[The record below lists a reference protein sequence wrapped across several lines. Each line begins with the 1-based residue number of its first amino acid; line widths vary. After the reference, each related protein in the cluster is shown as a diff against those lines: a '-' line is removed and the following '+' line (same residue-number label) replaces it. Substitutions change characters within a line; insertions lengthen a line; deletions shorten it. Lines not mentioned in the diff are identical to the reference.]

1 MLAVAA
7 AAAVLAA
14 VGVAAALS
22 EGTGL
27 WWGRG
32 TRRHCYEQRHQQ
44 RTYATCAALAFQTP
58 PPRRRRLGS
67 FVSRTPVAVAR
78 STARSSH
85 AVNGGSSGAGAAPRS
100 HEGEGDAV
108 HISEYRAGSAAE
120 REAGGSATEK
130 QGSERDGEA
139 PEVEPRIR
147 HVRFVSPLLEYGF
160 KPAVYEF
167 VNGTAAEKP
176 LLLYLPGFDGTYLSP
191 FLQLPELGTVFDV
204 RCMVVP
210 MEDRSTFLELRD
222 AVMAYLRSETIVPS
236 TASRDQEESGTN
248 VVVDMDGRASA
259 ASPVPTSRNP
269 LAYMFGRTAA
279 SGPSPNGG
287 ANPHEPNQPSP
298 TRRRPVY
305 LAGESFGGI
314 LAVEVAT
321 SLLDEATRQPE
332 LQQNAPVELKGL
344 ALINAATCYDRSR
357 LAALGPAV
365 AEYHPWLYPMGLMLQ
380 LVPLFTDEH
389 SFRQLL
395 LILRGAALPSVI
407 DDAAREAYLGR
418 VALSLPFVLP
428 IMTQPALRWRLH
440 EWLAAGCEHVVD
452 QGRLSRLAA
461 LLRRAKAFTVLVVA
475 GENDAALPSI
485 AEAERLASV
494 LPNALVHVVEGAGH
508 ASTCGSR
515 VDLAALFRKCYPDDL
530 LLMKSDKKASE
541 AASSS
546 SNSVLWQ
553 WSSNRAMAGRTDE
566 KRMGRTEMKPAAA
579 TGTDEYLGMEP
590 RYDNATI
597 GLSPLLYWSSKY
609 YRKYAPPPHLP
620 SASSPTPTSSNATTQ
635 MDSINGSPVPVASDF
650 VEEHQLTASMAMTDT
665 VNETVVVS

>member
-1 MLAVAA
+1 VH
-7 AAAVLAA
+7 V
-14 VGVAAALS
+14 
-22 EGTGL
+22 
-27 WWGRG
+27 
-32 TRRHCYEQRHQQ
+32 
-44 RTYATCAALAFQTP
+44 
-58 PPRRRRLGS
+58 
-67 FVSRTPVAVAR
+67 VS
-78 STARSSH
+78 
-85 AVNGGSSGAGAAPRS
+85 
-100 HEGEGDAV
+100 D
-108 HISEYRAGSAAE
+108 YRAGSAAE
-120 REAGGSATEK
+120 KVAGGSATEK
-130 QGSERDGEA
+130 QGSEKAGEA
-139 PEVEPRIR
+139 PKVEPRIR
-147 HVRFVSPLLEYGF
+147 SVRFVSPLLAYGF
-160 KPAVYEF
+160 KPAVDEA

-191 FLQLPELGTVFDV
+191 FLQFPELGTVFDV

-210 MEDRSTFLELRD
+210 IEDRSTFLEVKD
-222 AVMAYLRSETIVPS
+222 AVLTYLRSETIIQS
-236 TASRDQEESGTN
+236 ADRDLFLEGNGSN
-248 VVVDMDGRASA
+248 VDVGMEGRASTA
-259 ASPVPTSRNP
+259 TPVSTSRNP
-269 LAYMFGRTAA
+269 LAHMFGRTAA
-279 SGPSPNGG
+279 SVPPPNGG
-287 ANPHEPNQPSP
+287 VNSQEPNQPTP

-332 LQQNAPVELKGL
+332 LQQNAPVELRGL

-461 LLRRAKAFTVLVVA
+461 LLRRPKAFKVLVVA

-515 VDLAALFRKCYPDDL
+515 VDLAALFRKCYPDDF
-530 LLMKSDKKASE
+530 LLMKGDNKASE

-553 WSSNRAMAGRTDE
+553 WSSNWAMAGRADE
-566 KRMGRTEMKPAAA
+566 KSIGRTEMKPVAA
-579 TGTDEYLGMEP
+579 TGTNEYLGMEP

-609 YRKYAPPPHLP
+609 YRKYTPPATVSSSSSSPPP
-620 SASSPTPTSSNATTQ
+620 SNAAMQ
-635 MDSINGSPVPVASDF
+635 INSISADPVPVALDVVEDHLTFSIEVSD
-650 VEEHQLTASMAMTDT
+650 A
-665 VNETVVVS
+665 VNETFVDS